1 MGKKIFISYKYAD
14 SNVLALDD
22 KPWWETTTV
31 RDYVDK
37 LETYFDRD
45 SDHIYKGESDEE
57 DLSYL
62 SEDQIWE
69 KLKDRI
75 YDSSVTII
83 MISPNMKEPYSSERS
98 QWIPW
103 EVSFSLKET
112 TRNDRTS
119 HSNAILAIVLPDR
132 NGSYDYYLTRNYC
145 GSTTHHIGKLFKII
159 RENKF
164 NIKSPDRRLCNQC
177 GNYHFYGD
185 CSYIEAVKWS
195 DFINSPD
202 HYIGQAVK
210 RQTNINNY
218 KITKEV

>member
-1 MGKKIFISYKYAD
+1 MGKKIFVSYKYAD
-14 SNVLALDD
+14 SDVQALSN
-22 KPWWETTTV
+22 KSWWETTTV
-31 RDYVDK
+31 RDYVDR
-37 LETYFDRD
+37 LETYFDRY
-45 SDHIYKGESDEE
+45 SDHIYKGESNDE

-83 MISPNMKEPYSSERS
+83 MISPNMKETHRSERS

-112 TRNDRTS
+112 MRNDRRS
-119 HSNAILAIVLPDR
+119 HTNAILAIVLPDR
-132 NGSYDYYLTRNYC
+132 NGSYDYYLTQKYC
-145 GSTTHHIGKLFKII
+145 GSTTHHTDKLFKII

-164 NIKSPDRRLCNQC
+164 NIKYPERRLCNQC
-177 GNYHFYGD
+177 GCYHYYGD

-195 DFINSPD
+195 DFINSPS
-202 HYIGQAVK
+202 HYIDQAVK
-210 RQTNINNY
+210 RQTNINDY
-218 KITKEV
+218 DITKEV